1 MITDLTAIKDRVFK
15 ACKLLLRITVLD
27 TIAHID
33 DQAFAYCTNIAEY
46 HLQSTTPPTLSTAN
60 IFTQMSADCTI
71 YVPPR
76 CLEAYQTATNWSA
89 YSSHMQE
96 EPSELHVD
104 HYIF

>member
-1 MITDLTAIKDRVFK
+1 MITDLAAIKDRVFK
-15 ACKLLLRITVLD
+15 ACKLLLRITVPD
-27 TIAHID
+27 TITHID
-33 DQAFAYCTNIAEY
+33 DQAFVYCTNIAEY

-60 IFTQMSADCTI
+60 IFTQMSADCI
-71 YVPPR
+71 IHVPTGR
-76 CLEAYQTATNWSA
+76 LKAYQTATNWSA